1 MTSRLAPQR
10 TVPAPQ
16 PQPAAT
22 AQQPPQPD
30 DVTFAGAV
38 RRVYRFLHAKR
49 TGLVLILAMAVAVL
63 LGTVFMQAPDSV
75 LADPDAFATW
85 QDDVRPR
92 YGGWTPVLAATGMFN
107 VYSSIWFKATTLL
120 LAASIIACTTHRVPQ
135 LWRAAM
141 HPRVHVSERFF
152 DHGTNRA
159 TVEVAA
165 PAEDSLEAV
174 RATLRRHRFRVLE
187 DPRDPGGS
195 VYADR
200 GRFGPWGT
208 VVSHLAFVV
217 VLFGVFVSAT
227 SGFDETLYV
236 TVGTTEEIGHDTGMT
251 VEARSFSDTYHPG
264 GQPADYVSEL
274 VLYQGGAVV
283 EDREVRVNS
292 PLRHDGVKI
301 HQASFGIAAVITVT
315 EGGHTLFDG
324 GTPLLWTSRD
334 GTNAVGR
341 IDLPDQDLEIV
352 VVTPASGQTASRLA
366 PGELQ
371 VEIYR
376 GGEPQPTAMDRVFQ
390 GETVAV
396 DGLDVRFERE
406 RQYTG
411 LMVNRDPGAAWFYV
425 GSVLL
430 VVGMTMTF
438 GWRHRRIWVRVREGQ
453 NGTTRLQIGSV
464 EKPDSRYEAWFTQFV
479 NESSGTAV
487 AAPQSKEAGVH
498 DA

>member
-1 MTSRLAPQR
+1 MTSQL
-10 TVPAPQ
+10 APQ
-16 PQPAAT
+16 PQRT
-22 AQQPPQPD
+22 APTPQPRQPD
-30 DVTFAGAV
+30 DITLADAV
-38 RRVYRFLHAKR
+38 RRVYRFFHAKR

-63 LGTVFMQAPDSV
+63 LGTLFMQAPDGV
-75 LADPDAFATW
+75 LADPDAFAAW

-107 VYSSIWFKATTLL
+107 VYSSIWFKGITLL
-120 LAASIIACTTHRVPQ
+120 LAVSIIACTTHRVPQ
-135 LWRAAM
+135 LWRAAV

-152 DHGTNRA
+152 DRGTNRA

-165 PAEDSLEAV
+165 PAADTLEAV
-174 RATLRRHRFRVLE
+174 RASLRRHRFRVLE
-187 DPRDPGGS
+187 DPSAPGS
-195 VYADR
+195 SLYADR

-208 VVSHLAFVV
+208 VISHLAFVII
-217 VLFGVFVSAT
+217 LFGVFVT
-227 SGFDETLYV
+227 STFGFDDTLYI
-236 TVGTTEEIGHDTGMT
+236 TVGTSEDIGHDTGMV

-274 VLYQGGAVV
+274 VLYQDGAVV

-292 PLRHDGVKI
+292 PLRHDGVKV
-301 HQASFGIAAVITVT
+301 HQASFGIAAVVTVA
-315 EGGHTLFDG
+315 EGGTTLFDG
-324 GTPLLWTSRD
+324 GTPLLWTSQD

-341 IDLPDQDLEIV
+341 IDLPEQDLELI

-376 GGEPQPTAMDRVFQ
+376 GGEPEPTGMDTVFQ
-390 GETVAV
+390 GESLVV
-396 DGLDVRFERE
+396 DGLEIGFERE

-411 LMVNRDPGAAWFYV
+411 LMVNRDPGAAWFYL

-438 GWRHRRIWVRVREGQ
+438 GWRHRRIWVRVHPDEG
-453 NGTTRLQIGSV
+453 GGTRLRIASV
-464 EKPDSRYEAWFTQFV
+464 EKPDSRYEVWFTEFA
-479 NESSGTAV
+479 NESSCAAA
-487 AAPQSKEAGVH
+487 AAPQPKEAGVRN
-498 DA
+498 A

>member
-1 MTSRLAPQR
+1 MTSQL
-10 TVPAPQ
+10 APQ
-16 PQPAAT
+16 PQRTTPAAR
-22 AQQPPQPD
+22 PPQPD
-30 DVTFAGAV
+30 DITLMDAV

-49 TGLVLILAMAVAVL
+49 TGLVLILAMALAVL

-75 LADPDAFATW
+75 LADPDAFAAW

-107 VYSSIWFKATTLL
+107 VYSSIWFKAITLL
-120 LAASIIACTTHRVPQ
+120 LASSIIACTTHRAPQ

-141 HPRVHVSERFF
+141 HPRLHVSERFF

-159 TVEVAA
+159 TIEVAA
-165 PAEDSLEAV
+165 PTEGTLEVV
-174 RATLRRHRFRVLE
+174 RASLRRHRFRVLE
-187 DPRDPGGS
+187 DPRDPGRS
-195 VYADR
+195 LYADR

-227 SGFDETLYV
+227 FGFDDTLNV
-236 TVGTTEEIGHDTGMT
+236 TVGTSEDIGHDTGMV

-274 VLYQGGAVV
+274 VLYRDGAVV

-301 HQASFGIAAVITVT
+301 HQASFGIAAVVTVT
-315 EGGHTLFDG
+315 EGDDTLFDG
-324 GTPLLWTSRD
+324 GTPLLWTSQD

-341 IDLPDQDLEIV
+341 IDLPEQDLELI

-376 GGEPQPTAMDRVFQ
+376 GGEPQPTGMDTVAQ
-390 GETVAV
+390 GESLVI
-396 DGLDVRFERE
+396 DGLEIGFERE

-411 LMVNRDPGAAWFYV
+411 LMVNRDPGAAWFYL

-438 GWRHRRIWVRVREGQ
+438 GWRHRRIWVRAHHGEDG
-453 NGTTRLQIGSV
+453 GTRLRIGSV

-479 NESSGTAV
+479 NELSGAAAV
-487 AAPQSKEAGVH
+487 APQPKEVGVH